1 MIQLQL
7 DCEPTSWSAPL
18 KGKHGFY
25 DKKSKQ
31 KEFARWQ
38 IRGQY
43 RDQPLSGFF
52 ALEFVFFIPIPK
64 ATSKAKR
71 EQMIRRQILPTCPDT
86 TNMQKFYEDCLQG
99 IVVDNDRYANK
110 VSSVRYYS
118 TRPGVLISVRAW
130 EEEQGKVNDKPQPNW
145 IKV

>member
-18 KGKHGFY
+18 KGKNGFY

-38 IRGQY
+38 ILGQY
-43 RDQPLSGFF
+43 RDQPLSGFVI
-52 ALEFVFFIPIPK
+52 LEFVFFIPIPK
-64 ATSKAKR
+64 STSKVKR
-71 EQMIRRQILPTCPDT
+71 DQMLRRLILPTSPDT

-99 IVVDNDRYANK
+99 IVIENDRYANK
-110 VSSVRYYS
+110 ICSVRYFS
-118 TRPGVLISVRAW
+118 EKPGVLIQVKSW
-130 EEEQGKVNDKPQPNW
+130 HDENGKVKETPQTNW

>member
-1 MIQLQL
+1 MIQLEL
-7 DCEPTSWSAPL
+7 DCEPSPWSSPQ
-18 KGKHGFY
+18 KGKYGFW
-25 DKKSKQ
+25 DPKSKE

-43 RDQPLSGFF
+43 RDPPLFGFV

-71 EQMIRRQILPTCPDT
+71 TQMLRRQILPTSPDT

-99 IVVDNDRYANK
+99 IVIENDRYANK
-110 VSSVRYYS
+110 VCSVRYFS
-118 TRPGVLISVRAW
+118 ERPGVLIQIRSW
-130 EEEQGKVNDKPQPNW
+130 EEERGKINEKPQPNW